1 MNKEQFLNKEIINKN
16 NERGLVVSFDD
27 EHIVIKY
34 ENEEITYCPDVAFK
48 NKYLS
53 FLDCSLNLLINEDLS
68 FKEEL
73 KFQHEKEAENNR
85 RIVINRSKKI
95 NDLYK
100 KISAKNTTLQSLFGR
115 DFQYPP
121 LIEFEKKYRCYITRR
136 SNKYSGIIAETYGR

>member
-1 MNKEQFLNKEIINKN
+1 MPF
-16 NERGLVVSFDD
+16 ERRLSQSLYRF
-27 EHIVIKY
+27 
-34 ENEEITYCPDVAFK
+34 DVAFK

-73 KFQHEKEAENNR
+73 KLQHEKEAENNR

-95 NDLYK
+95 NEFYK
-100 KISAKNTTLQSLFGR
+100 KISAKNATLQYLFGR

-121 LIEFEKKYRCYITRR
+121 LIEFEKKYNRCYITRR